1 MNTIALVIPYFGKF
15 NNYFH
20 LWMESAKRNVTVEFH
35 IYIQTHCCPL
45 KVVDVVKS

>member
-35 IYIQTHCCPL
+35 IYTDPL
-45 KVVDVVKS
+45 LSTKSCGRS